1 MKKWVFG
8 FDLSLTAS
16 ACAALSLDWRPGDWK
31 SVRTFLLKPKTIK
44 DDDVAGQLSRY
55 ALTSNWAH
63 DCIEKATSMPLG
75 SGRAVAG
82 CFIARPNAW
91 AALQTIELGGFVRV
105 RMWDET
111 GVVPQTVSA
120 SQARALLLGPRA
132 GGTVLRDALL
142 NRGKAP
148 KTWSEGL
155 CSAFAVAN
163 FGLSESGGTALTLHR
178 KDP

>member
-1 MKKWVFG
+1 MKKWVLG

-16 ACAALSLDWRPGDWK
+16 ACAALPLDWRPGDWK
-31 SVRTFLLKPKTIK
+31 SVRTFLLKPKAVK

-75 SGRAVAG
+75 SGHEVAG
-82 CFIARPNAW
+82 CFIAGYVW
-91 AALQTIELGGFVRV
+91 ATPWTMELGGFVRV

-120 SQARALLLGPRA
+120 SQDRALLLGPRS
-132 GGTVLRDALL
+132 GGTALRNALL
-142 NRGKAP
+142 RGKAP
-148 KTWSEGL
+148 KTWSESL

>member
-1 MKKWVFG
+1 MKKWVLG

-16 ACAALSLDWRPGDWK
+16 ACVALPIDWRPGDWR
-31 SVRTFLLKPKTIK
+31 SVRTFLLKTKTVK
-44 DDDVAGQLSRY
+44 DGDVAGQLLRY
-55 ALTSNWAH
+55 VLTSNWAH

-75 SGRAVAG
+75 SGHAVAG
-82 CFIARPNAW
+82 CFIAGYVW
-91 AALQTIELGGFVRV
+91 ATPWTMELGGFVRV

-111 GVVPQTVSA
+111 GVVPQTVCATSA
-120 SQARALLLGPRA
+120 RTFLLGARS
-132 GGTVLRDALL
+132 GGTALRDALL

-148 KTWSEGL
+148 KTWSEGV
-155 CSAFAVAN
+155 CSAMAVAN